1 MMIPLLNWRQKMTI
15 DTAYLML
22 VLGAMSSFCLGLLF
36 TSLTDRANNA
46 RR

>member
-1 MMIPLLNWRQKMTI
+1 MINPLLDWRKKMTG

-22 VLGAMSSFCLGLLF
+22 VVGAMSSFCLGLLF
-36 TSLTDRANNA
+36 TSLTDKASNA